1 MWAPAPE
8 SRVNSRA
15 LLLLAGIVLLAPFP
29 AAAQDALVRAALD
42 SGALVRVHPVSGAA
56 VRGRLLAPLA
66 PSSDTIALCQGR
78 EAHCTDRGDSTAI
91 RRIATASVS
100 RVEVARGTQ
109 WATGAAIGGATGL
122 AFGLLAGAATDACVV
137 SDCGGPS
144 ASAIFGVSLLVFGLI
159 GALVG
164 SSFPAWG
171 PP

>member
-1 MWAPAPE
+1 MLLIAGATMLGPLPA
-8 SRVNSRA
+8 V
-15 LLLLAGIVLLAPFP
+15 
-29 AAAQDALVRAALD
+29 AQDALVRTALD
-42 SGALVRVHPVSGAA
+42 SGALIRVHPVSGAA
-56 VRGRLLAPLA
+56 VRGRLVAPLA

-78 EAHCTDRGDSTAI
+78 VAHCTDPGDSTAI

-109 WATGAAIGGATGL
+109 SATGAAIGGATGL
-122 AFGLLAGAATDACVV
+122 AFGLLAGAATGACAA

-144 ASAIFGVSLLVFGLI
+144 AGAILGASLLVFSLI